1 MTESLSSQQGNEWID
16 ISVPIFSGMVHWPD
30 NPPIQVEFV
39 MNMEKGDPCN
49 VSNIAFGAHTGT
61 HMDAPLHFIK
71 GGKPIDQ
78 MPLTAT
84 VGKARVIAIQD
95 PESIKVAELEQYA
108 IQAGERLLFKT
119 RNSTEAWQSNTFVTD
134 FVFIEPE
141 AARYLAERQVQTV
154 GVDYLSVGGFRR
166 GGAATHNGLLGG
178 GIWVIEG
185 LNLAQVEPGDYELLC
200 LPLRLQGA
208 EGGPARAIL
217 RSLKTGA

>member
-1 MTESLSSQQGNEWID
+1 MTETFPSQSGNEWID

-39 MNMEKGDPCN
+39 MSIEKGDSCY
-49 VSNIAFGAHTGT
+49 VSNLAFGAHTGT
-61 HMDAPLHFIK
+61 HMDAPLHFIEH
-71 GGKPIDQ
+71 GKTIDQ
-78 MPLTAT
+78 MPFDAT

-95 PESIKVAELEQYA
+95 PESIKVAELEQHA
-108 IQAGERLLFKT
+108 IQAGERILFKT
-119 RNSTEAWQSNTFVTD
+119 RNSTEAWQSATFVKD

-141 AARYLAERQVQTV
+141 TARYLAERQVQTV
-154 GVDYLSVGGFRR
+154 GVDYLSVGSFLR
-166 GGAATHNGLLGG
+166 GAAETHRGLLGG

-217 RSLKTGA
+217 RALKTT